1 MEKDKNFDLK
11 VMMEFRKELHC
22 KKCDCFPR
30 PDVKLMRCVSCTK
43 LLCSKC
49 CDGGTVCPLCQY
61 KSKSPKIP
69 TLILQSELMKAI
81 PVFKTQSCANVKNGC
96 HDEIPTK
103 LDGLKTHDQSCIY
116 QMVPCPKMNCMKT
129 FIFKDLDQHLK
140 QIHSNEVISIYH
152 VKDNL
157 DYDDYNRGIFGTYH
171 LQAELVNGRN
181 YYQMIDINGCKNGI
195 WFSPMNNWM
204 IGNSSNKGTGRG
216 FATVKKDI
224 PFPDNTTS
232 WKWECWFLDKAP
244 EFANEGV
251 GAKGIYLMI
260 KSLKINP

>member
-1 MEKDKNFDLK
+1 MEKLDKNFDLK

-129 FIFKDLDQHLK
+129 FIFKDLDQHVK
-140 QIHSNEVISIYH
+140 QPHEFYGAICIYYGTETNEYTYQP
-152 VKDNL
+152 D
-157 DYDDYNRGIFGTYH
+157 IFGNYI
-171 LQAELVNGRN
+171 LQAELVNGRKYFEKVPYGLWWDRYTWN
-181 YYQMIDINGCKNGI
+181 LGLSK
-195 WFSPMNNWM
+195 F
-204 IGNSSNKGTGRG
+204 KGSERLSDLI
-216 FATVKKDI
+216 AYIVKDI
-224 PFPDNTTS
+224 PFPDITTNWE
-232 WKWECWFLDKAP
+232 WKWKVSHNRNVKA
-244 EFANEGV
+244 NKGLGV
-251 GAKGIYLMI
+251 
-260 KSLKINP
+260 KSLKGNYC